1 MPEGVRPVSRDRK
14 TLVQLQLAAH
24 DLLDKLT
31 AVVDLVAVVRAGL
44 LDPHWLRRKPLGGS
58 LDETMALVS
67 MAYENTDHF
76 TTRSVPC
83 HDGRRAVLAF
93 LSGAVD
99 EKLLERSVIQP
110 LRAGGDVHAL
120 FSRLHRA
127 TPVETVGTVGD
138 VVERIAAGVAVVLVE
153 GEPRALAVQAASF
166 SKRAVNRAVNER
178 VIRGPKEGF
187 TEDLNTNVSLIRRR
201 IRSPHLKFVALKLG
215 DYSRTEVR
223 VAYVEGIARES
234 IVEEIQRRIRRIR
247 IDGVLETSAVEE
259 LIQDNPWSI
268 FPQSVW
274 TERPDA
280 VAGGLLEGRVA
291 ILVDNTPI
299 VLVVP
304 STFWQIIQSTEDY
317 YDGWIAA
324 TALRYLRFV
333 FLAVALLLPSIYVA
347 TTTFHQS
354 MLPPPL
360 LLTLANARER
370 VPFPAM
376 IEALIIELSFEIL
389 REAAI
394 RVPQYLT
401 QAVSIV
407 GALIIGSAAIQA
419 AIASAPMVIVVAMTG
434 IANFALPHFN
444 QALAVRLL
452 RFPLVILAGMLG
464 FYGLILGL
472 LVILVHAASLR
483 SFGQPF
489 LQPAAPFRWRGLGD
503 FMVRLPWFAQ
513 RYRPLTA
520 ATNPVR
526 EPGGMAPQPPRVA
539 P

>member
-1 MPEGVRPVSRDRK
+1 MSRDRK
-14 TLVQLQLAAH
+14 TLVQLQLALH

-31 AVVDLVAVVRAGL
+31 AVIDLVAIARAGL
-44 LDPHWLRRKPLGGS
+44 LDPYWLRRKPLGGS

-76 TTRSVPC
+76 TTRSVRC

-93 LSGAVD
+93 LSGTVD
-99 EKLLERSVIQP
+99 EKLLDRSVVQP
-110 LRAGGDVHAL
+110 LRTGGGAQAL
-120 FSRLHRA
+120 LTRLHRA

-153 GEPRALAVQAASF
+153 GEPRALAVSAANF

-187 TEDLNTNVSLIRRR
+187 TEDLITNVSLVRRR

-215 DYSRTEVR
+215 EYSRTEVR
-223 VAYVEGIARES
+223 VAYIEGVARES
-234 IVEEIQRRIRRIR
+234 LVEEVLRRIRRIR
-247 IDGVLETSAVEE
+247 IDGVLETSFIEE
-259 LIQDNPWSI
+259 IIHDDPSSI
-268 FPQSVW
+268 FPQTVW
-274 TERPDA
+274 TERPDS

-304 STFWQIIQSTEDY
+304 CTFWQIIQSPEDY

-324 TALRYLRFV
+324 TALRYLRFL
-333 FLAVALLLPSIYVA
+333 FLAAALLLPSVYVA
-347 TTTFHQS
+347 VTTFHQS

-370 VPFPAM
+370 VPFPAV

-407 GALIIGSAAIQA
+407 GALVIGSAAIQA
-419 AIASAPMVIVVAMTG
+419 SIASAPMVIVVAMTG

-452 RFPLVILAGMLG
+452 RFPLVVLAGILG
-464 FYGLILGL
+464 FYGVILGML
-472 LVILVHAASLR
+472 FILVHAASLR
-483 SFGQPF
+483 SFGTPF
-489 LQPAAPFRWRGLGD
+489 LQPAAPLRWRGLGD

-513 RYRPLTA
+513 RYRPSSA
-520 ATNPVR
+520 ETNPVR
-526 EPGGMAPQPPRVA
+526 EAGGMAPRPPQVV